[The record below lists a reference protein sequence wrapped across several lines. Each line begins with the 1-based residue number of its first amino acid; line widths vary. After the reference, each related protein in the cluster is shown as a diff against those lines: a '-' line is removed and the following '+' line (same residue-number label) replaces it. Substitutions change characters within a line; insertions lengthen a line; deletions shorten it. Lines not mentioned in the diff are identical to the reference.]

1 VNLIILDSNCGYTIS
16 VLQGIAEMKIGF
28 IGLGVMGAPMAVNLI
43 GSGKHEVCVFDIEPD
58 RTDRIVELG
67 AQRGASVNE
76 VVRTAEI
83 VMTSLPGPKQIEAVA
98 FGDGGLFASIRPGAI
113 WIDLSTNNL
122 ALCKRIE
129 KMAGE
134 KKIDFMDCPVS
145 GGDEGAR
152 DGSLFVMAGGNGA
165 VFDLCLPLFNIIGE
179 RVVHLGSTGA
189 GYSAKIAQVTLCY
202 LHSLALSEALML
214 GVKGGVAPSQML
226 SIIQN
231 STGRSY
237 VADRYGPSI
246 LNGDYDHSFTVGLA
260 HKDMKLARE
269 MADELGICL
278 PMCDLTTG
286 TYSDA
291 IDAYGYDANHL
302 KVVQLLEE
310 KNETFLRG

>member
-1 VNLIILDSNCGYTIS
+1 MN
-16 VLQGIAEMKIGF
+16 IGF
-28 IGLGVMGAPMAVNLI
+28 LGLGVMGAPMAANLI
-43 GSGKHEVCVFDIEPD
+43 GSGKYTVCVFDIEPE
-58 RTDRIVELG
+58 RTDGLVEMG
-67 AQRGASVNE
+67 ALRGSSVSE
-76 VVRTAEI
+76 VVRTADI

-98 FGDGGLFASIRPGAI
+98 FGEGGMFASIHPGTI

-134 KKIDFMDCPVS
+134 KKIDFMDSPVS

-152 DGSLFVMAGGNGA
+152 DGTLFIMTGGDGA
-165 VFDLCLPLFNIIGE
+165 VFDRCLPLLNVIGE
-179 RVVHLGSTGA
+179 QVIHLGPTGA
-189 GYSAKIAQVTLCY
+189 GYAAKIAQVVLCY

-214 GVKGGVAPSQML
+214 GIKGGVAPAQML

-246 LNGDYDHSFTVGLA
+246 LNGDYDPSFTVGLA
-260 HKDMKLARE
+260 HKDMKLAQE
-269 MADELGICL
+269 MADELGIYL
-278 PMCDLTTG
+278 PMCELTTD

-302 KVVQLLEE
+302 KAVRLLEE
-310 KNETFLRG
+310 KNETFLRE